1 MNLEM
6 FAPVNSTMATKEFVL
21 RSVTNLSFLPF
32 WKSLEM
38 AFKLSDSI

>member
-32 WKSLEM
+32 WKPLEM